1 MWQDGFLIDFLQ
13 KFFVDKWIRKF
24 LIFSSYLFSERT
36 LFKFIVGFYIDFIL
50 WSSTYFAVT
59 EYTTVVAVF
68 SSTLVL
74 VSTLVLIVNLNYL
87 WIVFLV

>member
-50 WSSTYFAVT
+50 WFSTYYTAT

-68 SSTLVL
+68 SSTLIL
-74 VSTLVLIVNLNYL
+74 ISTLVLIVNLNYL
-87 WIVFLV
+87 WIVFML